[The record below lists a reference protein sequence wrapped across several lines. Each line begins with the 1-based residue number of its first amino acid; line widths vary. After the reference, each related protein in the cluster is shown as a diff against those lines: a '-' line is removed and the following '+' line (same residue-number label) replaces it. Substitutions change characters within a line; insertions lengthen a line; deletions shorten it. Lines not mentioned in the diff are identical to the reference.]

1 MNTNHRFVSPQM
13 NLNISYQQFRKSG
26 VIFKFKTCLSVAKY
40 HDLTLIQMI
49 FLLDL
54 HFPFPKFILNN
65 HPI

>member
-1 MNTNHRFVSPQM
+1 M